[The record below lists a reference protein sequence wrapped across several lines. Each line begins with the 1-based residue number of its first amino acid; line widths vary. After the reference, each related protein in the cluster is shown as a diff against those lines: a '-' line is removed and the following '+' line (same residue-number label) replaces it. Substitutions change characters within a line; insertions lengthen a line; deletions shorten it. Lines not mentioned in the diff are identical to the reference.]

1 MKNLNSLG
9 AHWKIWLLGGRGEF
23 TKTSIEGELSK
34 KGRGLGKKK
43 GVVFLRGEGWYPNAH
58 YDQQASTSSEL

>member
-1 MKNLNSLG
+1 MKNINILG

-34 KGRGLGKKK
+34 KGRGLGQ
-43 GVVFLRGEGWYPNAH
+43 FANLR
-58 YDQQASTSSEL
+58 